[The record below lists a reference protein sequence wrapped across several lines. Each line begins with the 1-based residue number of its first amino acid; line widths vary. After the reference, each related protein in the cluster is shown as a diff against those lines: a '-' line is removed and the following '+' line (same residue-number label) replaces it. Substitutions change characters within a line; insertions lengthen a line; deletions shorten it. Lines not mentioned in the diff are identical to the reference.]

1 MNEYAA
7 ATGVGVHR
15 SSGWFR
21 GGRPV
26 GSPGCLGPATV
37 NEEKGDIV
45 GIGAAILLIA
55 IGAILAF
62 AVHVHLAGIDIT
74 VVGWILM
81 IVGVIGLVL
90 TLTIWAPWRRRRV
103 AEPVVEERRMYR
115 DEPPP
120 P

>member
-1 MNEYAA
+1 M
-7 ATGVGVHR
+7 TVRILGICPRQSTHR
-15 SSGWFR
+15 GLTER
-21 GGRPV
+21 Q
-26 GSPGCLGPATV
+26 
-37 NEEKGDIV
+37 IV

-62 AVHVHLAGIDIT
+62 AVHVDLAGVDIT

-81 IVGVIGLVL
+81 IVGVVGLVL

-103 AEPVVEERRMYR
+103 SDGVVEERRMYR

>member
-1 MNEYAA
+1 M
-7 ATGVGVHR
+7 
-15 SSGWFR
+15 
-21 GGRPV
+21 
-26 GSPGCLGPATV
+26 
-37 NEEKGDIV
+37 

-62 AVHVHLAGIDIT
+62 AVHVHVAGIDIT

-81 IVGVIGLVL
+81 IVGVVGLVL
-90 TLTIWAPWRRRRV
+90 TLTIWAPWRRRRPV
-103 AEPVVEERRMYR
+103 SDGVVEERRMYR